1 MRRLSMPLRTP
12 RIVAAILTLG
22 LAAGAL
28 APRHALAAFTS
39 CRSDPT
45 VLLSNGAIVDLQAGI
60 DDPYGSSDVTSVA
73 YTLHVPAGLS
83 VVAIAKTGG
92 VLGVVETV
100 TVVADDAPNT
110 FDTTTVAYTV
120 HPASVTALSTAVS
133 ALNVT
138 LGTSSTSGTDGQ
150 SLNTYFTTLL

>member
-1 MRRLSMPLRTP
+1 
-12 RIVAAILTLG
+12 
-22 LAAGAL
+22 
-28 APRHALAAFTS
+28 
-39 CRSDPT
+39 
-45 VLLSNGAIVDLQAGI
+45 
-60 DDPYGSSDVTSVA
+60 
-73 YTLHVPAGLS
+73 
-83 VVAIAKTGG
+83 
-92 VLGVVETV
+92 VVETV